1 MFILKEKKI
10 QSKYEQSSNISC
22 GKEQF
27 ILGLEQVHVNYRE
40 TNANS
45 MEWLTQE
52 EIYNP
57 YNTQQELQITY
68 QRPMKGIPGWRVRLQ
83 DF

>member
-45 MEWLTQE
+45 MERLT
-52 EIYNP
+52 
-57 YNTQQELQITY
+57 
-68 QRPMKGIPGWRVRLQ
+68 
-83 DF
+83 

>member
-27 ILGLEQVHVNYRE
+27 ILGLEPVHVNYRE

-45 MEWLTQE
+45 MERLT
-52 EIYNP
+52 
-57 YNTQQELQITY
+57 
-68 QRPMKGIPGWRVRLQ
+68 
-83 DF
+83 